1 VQADDPVLGVQVR
14 ALRIEDAPACDAIIA
29 SLPDWFGLDE
39 GIRECAVAV
48 RTQPGLACVEDASVV
63 GFLTVERPSEPTAEI
78 TWLAVHRD
86 ARGRGAGTRL
96 VTRLVDDLRAEG
108 RVRLL
113 LVKTLSD
120 REDPGPGYAATRAF
134 YLARGF
140 RPAAELDL
148 FGPENPIQLMSLEI

>member
-1 VQADDPVLGVQVR
+1 MPIR
-14 ALRIEDAPACDAIIA
+14 PLRPDDAPACDAIIA

-39 GIRECAVAV
+39 GIRECAAAV
-48 RTQPGLACVEDASVV
+48 RTEPGLVVERDGAVV
-63 GFLTVERPSEPTAEI
+63 GFLTVVRPSPVTAEI
-78 TWLAVHRD
+78 SWLAVHAKD
-86 ARGRGAGTRL
+86 RGRGAGTAL
-96 VTRLVDDLRAEG
+96 VARLVDDLTAEG

-120 REDPGPGYAATRAF
+120 RTDPGPEYAATRAF

-148 FGPENPIQLMSLEI
+148 FGPENPIQLMALRL

>member
-1 VQADDPVLGVQVR
+1 MPIR
-14 ALRIEDAPACDAIIA
+14 PLRPDDAPACDAIIA

-39 GIRECAVAV
+39 GIRECAAAV
-48 RTQPGLACVEDASVV
+48 RTEPGLVVERDGAVV
-63 GFLTVERPSEPTAEI
+63 GFLTVVRPSPVTAEI
-78 TWLAVHRD
+78 SWLAVHAKD
-86 ARGRGAGTRL
+86 RGRGAGTAL
-96 VTRLVDDLRAEG
+96 VARLVDDLTAEG

-120 REDPGPGYAATRAF
+120 RTDPGPEYAATRAF

-148 FGPENPIQLMSLEI
+148 FGPENPIQLMVLRL

>member
-1 VQADDPVLGVQVR
+1 MPIR
-14 ALRIEDAPACDAIIA
+14 PLRPDDAPACDAIIA

-39 GIRECAVAV
+39 GIRECAAAV
-48 RTQPGLACVEDASVV
+48 RTEPGLVVERDGAVV
-63 GFLTVERPSEPTAEI
+63 GFLTVVRPSPVTAEI
-78 TWLAVHRD
+78 SWLAVHAKD
-86 ARGRGAGTRL
+86 RGRGAGTAL
-96 VTRLVDDLRAEG
+96 IARLVDDLTAEG

-120 REDPGPGYAATRAF
+120 RTDPGPEYAATRAF

-148 FGPENPIQLMSLEI
+148 FGPENPIQLMALRL

>member
-1 VQADDPVLGVQVR
+1 MQVDSSLSPVRSLEL
-14 ALRIEDAPACDAIIA
+14 ADAPACDAIIA

-39 GIRECAVAV
+39 GIRECAAAV
-48 RTQPGLACVEDASVV
+48 RSEPGLVSERDGAVV
-63 GFLTVERPSEPTAEI
+63 GFLTVVRPSPVAAEI
-78 TWLAVHRD
+78 SWLAVH
-86 ARGRGAGTRL
+86 ATHRGRGSGTAL
-96 VTRLVDDLRAEG
+96 VTRLVDDLTAEA

-120 REDPGPGYAATRAF
+120 RTDPGPEYAATRAF

-148 FGPENPIQLMSLEI
+148 FGPENPIQLMALRL